1 MSEETRDGYAAPGA
15 TGFASV
21 LGINASL
28 TGVSSVQAVLPK
40 CTGQRPVVPYAYL
53 LRNHRLVTAGSRPV
67 PQRQGLLIFTAIV
80 STVIASLSAE
90 AQSGWVPVEKSGNVQ
105 WNGDSKQALSLED
118 LQNMALESNPTLEQA
133 RAGLQR
139 ADGKRIQAGLYPN
152 PRIGYTSSEI
162 GNNGEAGQQGAF
174 ISQEIVRGGK
184 LRLSQAVASY
194 TQNQAQ
200 SSLTI
205 QEQRVLSAVRREFVQ
220 VLAAEQMRALA
231 LEIVSLTKEG
241 FEDAEARL
249 RDRGTRRDV
258 IRAEN
263 EVARAEL
270 LLIAAKNDYVA
281 SWRRLHA
288 VIGKPDLRPTPL
300 KGDLRR
306 NIPNWTWEDSWNRL
320 AANSPLLTRSKQ
332 GVDRARA
339 ALHRARAEPIPNVTI
354 QAITQYDFST
364 RTQVAGI
371 QLGFP
376 LPIRNRNQGNIIA
389 AHADYLHAVREV
401 ERLKW
406 QLQHQLAD
414 VFRQYATN
422 RKQVDGYR
430 RIIKADYKSLE
441 LSRDLVK
448 AGELNYIELLTAQ
461 RTYTQ
466 SNKEYI
472 QALSTL
478 WENIVLIDGL
488 LLVDGLASPV
498 SQTDR
503 Q

>member
-1 MSEETRDGYAAPGA
+1 M
-15 TGFASV
+15 
-21 LGINASL
+21 
-28 TGVSSVQAVLPK
+28 
-40 CTGQRPVVPYAYL
+40 
-53 LRNHRLVTAGSRPV
+53 

-80 STVIASLSAE
+80 STLLACHLVQ
-90 AQSGWVPVEKSGNVQ
+90 AQSGWVPVEKSENIQ
-105 WNGDSKQALSLED
+105 WNADPRTALTLED

-139 ADGKRIQAGLYPN
+139 ANGRRIQAGLSPN

-162 GNNGEAGQQGAF
+162 GNDGAAGQQGAF

-184 LRLSQAVASY
+184 LRLSQAVASHA
-194 TQNQAQ
+194 QQQAQ

-205 QEQRVLSAVRREFVQ
+205 QEQRVLSAVRLEYVQ
-220 VLAAEQMRALA
+220 VLAAEQMRTLA
-231 LEIVSLTKEG
+231 SKIVSLAKEG
-241 FEDAEARL
+241 HNAAEASL

-258 IRAEN
+258 IRAKN

-270 LLIAAKNDYVA
+270 LLIAANIDYDA
-281 SWRRLHA
+281 SWRRLRA
-288 VIGKPDLRPTPL
+288 VIGNPDLRPTPL
-300 KGDLRR
+300 TGDLRR
-306 NIPNWTWEDSWNRL
+306 NIPNLTWEDSWNRL

-339 ALHRARAEPIPNVTI
+339 ALHRARVEPIPNVTL
-354 QAITQYDFST
+354 QATTQYDFST

-389 AHADYLHAVREV
+389 AQADYLHAVREV

-422 RKQVDGYR
+422 RAQVDGYR

-478 WENIVLIDGL
+478 WENIVRIDGL

>member
-1 MSEETRDGYAAPGA
+1 M
-15 TGFASV
+15 
-21 LGINASL
+21 
-28 TGVSSVQAVLPK
+28 
-40 CTGQRPVVPYAYL
+40 
-53 LRNHRLVTAGSRPV
+53 
-67 PQRQGLLIFTAIV
+67 PQRRGLRIFTGIV
-80 STVIASLSAE
+80 STVLACHSAE
-90 AQSGWVPVEKSGNVQ
+90 AQTGWVPVEKSEYVQ
-105 WNGDSKQALSLED
+105 LHADPKKTLTLED

-139 ADGKRIQAGLYPN
+139 ANGRRIQARLYPN
-152 PRIGYTSSEI
+152 PRIGYTAAEI
-162 GNNGEAGQQGAF
+162 GNDGAAGQQGAF

-184 LRLSQAVASY
+184 LRLSQEVASHA
-194 TQNQAQ
+194 QQQAQ

-205 QEQRVLSAVRREFVQ
+205 QEQRVLSAVRWEFVQ

-231 LEIVSLTKEG
+231 LEIVRLAKEG
-241 FEDAEARL
+241 HKDAEARL
-249 RDRGTRRDV
+249 RDRGTTRDV

-270 LLIAAKNDYVA
+270 LLNAARNDYKA
-281 SWRRLHA
+281 SWRRLRA
-288 VIGKPDLRPTPL
+288 VIGNPDLRPTAL
-300 KGDLRR
+300 DGDLRR
-306 NIPNWTWEDSWNRL
+306 NIPNLTWEDSWNRL
-320 AANSPLLTRSKQ
+320 AASSPLLIRSKQ

-339 ALHRARAEPIPNVTI
+339 ALHRARVEPIPNVTL
-354 QAITQYDFST
+354 QAATQYDFST

-371 QLGFP
+371 QVGFP
-376 LPIRNRNQGNIIA
+376 LPVRNRNQGNITA

-406 QLQHQLAD
+406 KLHHQLAD
-414 VFRQYATN
+414 VFGQYETN
-422 RKQVDGYR
+422 RAQVDGYR

-472 QALSTL
+472 QALSKL

-498 SQTDR
+498 SQI